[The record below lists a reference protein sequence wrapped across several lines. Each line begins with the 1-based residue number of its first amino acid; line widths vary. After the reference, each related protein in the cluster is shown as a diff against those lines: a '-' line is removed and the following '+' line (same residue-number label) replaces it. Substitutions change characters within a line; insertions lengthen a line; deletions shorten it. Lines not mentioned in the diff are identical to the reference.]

1 MPRQRPIIYDKDGWQ
16 SALLDH
22 RRRLFERVVAAFPTE
37 LKAKRTDVDIWR
49 IRLSGPSTG
58 S

>member
-1 MPRQRPIIYDKDGWQ
+1 MPPRQPVIYDKEGWQ
-16 SALLDH
+16 NALLDH
-22 RRRLFERVVAAFPTE
+22 HRRLFERVVTAFSKE
-37 LKAKRTDVDIWR
+37 LKGKQSAVDIWR